1 MSMNQTMVSGDRLT
15 LLCNAGDQSV
25 TRRQADSWL
34 RQRQAA
40 QVATTTRQHR
50 LAS

>member
-1 MSMNQTMVSGDRLT
+1 MSINQTMASGDRLT
-15 LLCNAGDQSV
+15 LLCQAGDQSV

-40 QVATTTRQHR
+40 QTPTTTHQERF
-50 LAS
+50 AS

>member
-1 MSMNQTMVSGDRLT
+1 MSMNQTMASGDQLT
-15 LLCNAGDQSV
+15 LLCLAGGESV

-40 QVATTTRQHR
+40 QTATTSQQQRY
-50 LAS
+50 AS

>member
-1 MSMNQTMVSGDRLT
+1 MSTSQTMASGERLT
-15 LLCNAGDQSV
+15 LICEAGGESV
-25 TRRQADSWL
+25 TRRQADTWL

-40 QVATTTRQHR
+40 QTATIERTHG